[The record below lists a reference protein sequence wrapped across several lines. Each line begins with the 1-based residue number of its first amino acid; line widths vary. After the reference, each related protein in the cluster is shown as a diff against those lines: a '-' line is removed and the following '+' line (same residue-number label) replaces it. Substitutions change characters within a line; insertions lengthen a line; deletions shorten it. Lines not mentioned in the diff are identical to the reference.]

1 MLGILGRLQTTK
13 LSNVSDDGNNPVTDH
28 THLHIP
34 QVQAV
39 DGVLS
44 VPLEPHDQAH
54 RLGGGRG
61 GVTGQGDAATHVA
74 KHLDAI

>member
-1 MLGILGRLQTTK
+1 MSVMITILTEPTNLDI
-13 LSNVSDDGNNPVTDH
+13 S
-28 THLHIP
+28 

-39 DGVLS
+39 DGVLR

-54 RLGGGRG
+54 RLGGGGG
-61 GVTGQGDAATHVA
+61 GVTRQGDAATHVA

>member
-1 MLGILGRLQTTK
+1 M
-13 LSNVSDDGNNPVTDH
+13 
-28 THLHIP
+28 P

-39 DGVLS
+39 DGVLR

-54 RLGGGRG
+54 RLSGARG
-61 GVTGQGDAATHVA
+61 GVTRQGDAATHVA